1 MKKFQSELNKRL
13 FSDFLTLC
21 VHHFFYFRRF
31 CICLP
36 KHHASQASSHAGST
50 QWSRPKYFTWRGR
63 PCFRWS
69 NRCTI
74 FRRSIISSFVV
85 LLHRLGR
92 CVNLPAIL
100 TLRLHAFQAHEIS
113 SLPQGFLKS
122 DIYLKKH
129 LNSQGKR
136 LSLTSQQE

>member
-1 MKKFQSELNKRL
+1 MLNET
-13 FSDFLTLC
+13 FC
-21 VHHFFYFRRF
+21 VIFKHYASFYFRRF
-31 CICLP
+31 CICLAE
-36 KHHASQASSHAGST
+36 HHASQASSHAGST